1 MTFTLHPR
9 LAADSHW
16 VGELSLCQV
25 RLIND
30 QRFPWLLLIPERP
43 NITELHQLDSDDYT
57 QLFAE
62 IRQLAAPFQQLTQAD
77 KLNIATL
84 GNMVPQLHLHL
95 VARHPQDAAWPGPVW
110 GHGQAEPYS
119 DEDLTAQINLI
130 RRQLLGLS

>member
-30 QRFPWLLLIPERP
+30 QRFPWLLLIPQRAHM
-43 NITELHQLDSDDYT
+43 TELHQLDSDDYI
-57 QLFAE
+57 QLFTE

-130 RRQLLGLS
+130 RRQLPGLS